1 MNFTKMVLVATCF
14 VLGAAGPNYTKDQKN
29 VNDNVSLGRRVFQEI
44 YGEGRVD
51 LVDQLYADEFVDD
64 SPGGGKGRDLIKE
77 AVTGFHKAFPDLRIE
92 IEDAFGIGDKV
103 VLRYTARGTQ
113 TGAYYDIPASGKA
126 VAVRGI
132 TIFQIVNGKIK
143 TEWTEYD
150 RLGIMRQIGVIPSS

>member
-113 TGAYYDIPASGKA
+113 REPTMTFRP
-126 VAVRGI
+126 RG
-132 TIFQIVNGKIK
+132 
-143 TEWTEYD
+143 
-150 RLGIMRQIGVIPSS
+150 RR